1 MKSIN
6 VFKYIFAAVV
16 VVLLGYTIF
25 VITQNKADNVEKSL
39 DQTSTVSNIQ
49 TDLRLAIAGLDTIN
63 PITTNNRNVQ
73 EITKIIYNPL
83 VTLNENYKLEYCLA
97 EEIAKT
103 DDYNYI
109 VKLRKGVLW
118 EDRSSFTANDVIFTI
133 DIIKDIEARGIR
145 TIYSENL
152 RHVIDLE
159 FIDNNT
165 MKIILN
171 EPVDFF
177 EYNLTFPI
185 MCQKHYD
192 GEDFFASEKIPIGTG
207 MFKVSEISENVIK
220 LSQNE
225 YYWNAEK
232 NPMATQISI
241 NLYGTIGEVY
251 SAFKNGELDILSV
264 KIPDIE
270 TYIGTLGYN
279 KIEYKARDYDFLSIN
294 TAHELLSNVN
304 VRKALSFFI
313 DKNNIVAGLGQ
324 GYVVSNFSLDMGN
337 WLYTKN
343 LNVET
348 NVELATQILALDG
361 WKYINNVW
369 QKNIDGR
376 MRRLEFSISVNEEN
390 AERVQVAENIK
401 NQLANYG
408 ILVNIRYLTEN
419 AYMDAINNKNYE
431 VILTGITLGYTP
443 SLRTFFGDNNL
454 ANYYNQEVL
463 DLMNEASNTTDEN
476 ILYKNYN
483 RIYDIYLEEV
493 PYIGLYRNT
502 DIIVY
507 NQGLVCNLTA
517 NSFNIYHNIEK
528 WYRQ

>member
-1 MKSIN
+1 MKSNN

-16 VVLLGYTIF
+16 VVLIGYTLY
-25 VITQNKADNVEKSL
+25 VLSQRNSSDDEKSL

-49 TDLRLAIAGLDTIN
+49 TDLRFAIAGLDTMN

-73 EITKIIYNPL
+73 EITKIIYDPL
-83 VTLNENYKLEYCLA
+83 ITLNGNYKLEYCLA

-103 DDYNYI
+103 DDLNYI

-118 EDRSSFTANDVIFTI
+118 EDRSNFTANDVRFTI
-133 DIIKDIEARGIR
+133 ETIKDLESRGIS
-145 TIYSENL
+145 TIYAENL
-152 RHVIDLE
+152 RHVESVEVIDS
-159 FIDNNT
+159 NT
-165 MKIILN
+165 VKILLN

-185 MCQKHYD
+185 MCEKYYE
-192 GEDFFASEKIPIGTG
+192 GEDFATSEKNPIGTG
-207 MFKVSEISENVIK
+207 MFKITEMSENVIK
-220 LSQNE
+220 LSPNE
-225 YYWNAEK
+225 HYWNTEK
-232 NPMATQISI
+232 KPMATQINI

-279 KIEYKARDYDFLSIN
+279 KIEYKSRDYDFLSIN
-294 TAHELLSNVN
+294 TAHELLSNVS
-304 VRKALSFFI
+304 VRKALSVLL

-324 GYVVSNFSLDMGN
+324 GYVASNFSLDMGS

-343 LNVET
+343 LNVEQNT
-348 NVELATQILALDG
+348 ELATQILSEDG
-361 WKYINNVW
+361 WNYINNIW

-376 MRRLEFSISVNEEN
+376 VKRLEFSITVNSEN
-390 AERVQVAENIK
+390 AQRVQAAENIK
-401 NQLANYG
+401 NQLANFG
-408 ILVNIRYLTEN
+408 IPVNIKYLDWN
-419 AYMDAINNKNYE
+419 SYADAINNKNYE

-443 SLRTFFGDNNL
+443 SLKTFFGDNNL

-463 DLMNEASNTTDEN
+463 DLMNEASNTIDEN
-476 ILYKNYN
+476 TLYNNYS

-493 PYIGLYRNT
+493 PYIGLYRST

-507 NQGLVCNLTA
+507 NQGLVCNITA